1 MPDDFI
7 LPQGDIA
14 DMESVFKTLEEVA
27 GEYDEDSNRRR
38 AIELASKA
46 LLFAFTQQVQNSFRT
61 FLNTFDRPLTE
72 KEKDHLKSMN
82 IDLDTEG
89 VSESG

>member
-27 GEYDEDSNRRR
+27 GEYDEDSNQRR

-46 LLFAFTQQVQNSFRT
+46 LLFAFTQQVQNSVAVHRCC
-61 FLNTFDRPLTE
+61 
-72 KEKDHLKSMN
+72 
-82 IDLDTEG
+82 
-89 VSESG
+89 VSSVRDVA